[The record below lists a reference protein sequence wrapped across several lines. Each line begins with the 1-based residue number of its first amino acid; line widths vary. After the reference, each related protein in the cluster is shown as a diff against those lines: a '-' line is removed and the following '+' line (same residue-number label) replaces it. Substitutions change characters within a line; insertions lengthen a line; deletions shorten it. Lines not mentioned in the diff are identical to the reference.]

1 MSGSDLAP
9 ALLVAMPQLVDP
21 NFRRAVVLLLHHDEE
36 GTFGLVVNRLTDV
49 PVDSLCSSL
58 EIGWHGPPEE
68 IVHWGGPV
76 QPDHGWV
83 LLGADDLDHEDVQPV
98 TDGIAFTSSPDALR
112 LIAEDPPERL
122 RVFLGY
128 AGWGPGQLANELAHG
143 SWIVAPVTSRFVFD
157 VGEADLWEAVLQS
170 LGINPATLVPTQGV
184 N

>member
-1 MSGSDLAP
+1 
-9 ALLVAMPQLVDP
+9 MPQLVDP

-58 EIGWHGPPEE
+58 EIDWNGGGEE
-68 IVHWGGPV
+68 IVYWGGPV

-83 LLGADDLDHEDVQPV
+83 LLGDDEFDHQDLQPV
-98 TDGIAFTSSPDALR
+98 ADGVAFTSSPDALR
-112 LIAEDPPERL
+112 QIASDPPARL

-128 AGWGPGQLANELAHG
+128 AGWGPGQLANELAQG
-143 SWIVAPVTSRFVFD
+143 AWIVAPLASRFVFD
-157 VGEADLWEAVLQS
+157 EGESKLWEAVLRS
-170 LGINPATLVPTQGV
+170 LGINPATLVPTHGV

>member
-1 MSGSDLAP
+1 MAGTDLAP

-21 NFRRAVVLLLHHDEE
+21 NFKRSVVLLLHHDED

-58 EIGWHGPPEE
+58 EIRWRGDEE
-68 IVHWGGPV
+68 DAVHWGGPV

-83 LLGADDLDHEDVQPV
+83 IVGDDDFDHEDLQEIVE
-98 TDGIAFTSSPDALR
+98 GIRFTSSPDALR
-112 LIAEDPPERL
+112 AIAERPPERL

-128 AGWGPGQLANELAHG
+128 AGWGPGQLANELAQG
-143 SWIVAPVTSRFVFD
+143 SWIVAPLSARLVFD
-157 VGEADLWEAVLQS
+157 VEGTDLWDAALRS